1 MKLVSFSLSLSLSQ
15 LDQMTSLVDYSNLEQ
30 QRKAVTTTDSPIEGV
45 PTAQRVRLIN
55 SIQTELL
62 VQSFKDRIL
71 VILTQLGRIGCLVR
85 IRTFHSLSLRY
96 KLITFFLFLS

>member
-1 MKLVSFSLSLSLSQ
+1 
-15 LDQMTSLVDYSNLEQ
+15 MTSLVDYSNLEQ
-30 QRKAVTTTDSPIEGV
+30 QRKAVVATEGV

-85 IRTFHSLSLRY
+85 IRPFHSLSLSD
-96 KLITFFLFLS
+96 TS